1 MKYYVECNE
10 LAIEVGN
17 FSQIQRNLQDKICI
31 IYEIF
36 IICEIDNS
44 LFNHNN

>member
-17 FSQIQRNLQDKICI
+17 FSQNKRNLQDKICI
-31 IYEIF
+31 IF